1 MIHVYPYSNSATA
14 PRSSSHRPPLQASSP
29 SSFQLC
35 CPANASTGYLLLL
48 GSRLSWKG
56 RVSYCTPSCHNN
68 YNDIGNNYAIHT
80 LYTTVW
86 CGDAVTW
93 WSGVPWGT
101 AVVQAAVSSQSQ
113 AGQCVTLC
121 AVDPSKLTTALV
133 IVLYAAWRVLSWDGF
148 FSGLSWQC
156 GGSIWDVSGV
166 GWMNSWGSVVLT
178 LLSCSVIN
186 QDPFRSNPLCRGY
199 CGLLAFMMSRKEKDR
214 KQAEEEEED
223 MLGSSLVSRINIVQI
238 NCSDI
243 IAQGQRDSLYGR
255 QAEQQWREM
264 IQLMPG
270 KVGVMDSFIHKYWQL
285 LMELGREKES
295 LDLLQFYRDLYPN
308 HINAHR

>member
-1 MIHVYPYSNSATA
+1 
-14 PRSSSHRPPLQASSP
+14 
-29 SSFQLC
+29 
-35 CPANASTGYLLLL
+35 
-48 GSRLSWKG
+48 
-56 RVSYCTPSCHNN
+56 
-68 YNDIGNNYAIHT
+68 
-80 LYTTVW
+80 
-86 CGDAVTW
+86 
-93 WSGVPWGT
+93 
-101 AVVQAAVSSQSQ
+101 
-113 AGQCVTLC
+113 
-121 AVDPSKLTTALV
+121 
-133 IVLYAAWRVLSWDGF
+133 
-148 FSGLSWQC
+148 
-156 GGSIWDVSGV
+156 
-166 GWMNSWGSVVLT
+166 
-178 LLSCSVIN
+178 
-186 QDPFRSNPLCRGY
+186 
-199 CGLLAFMMSRKEKDR
+199 MMSRKEKDR

-308 HINAHR
+308 HINAHW